1 MYGGDPMLERYREA
15 HDLVIDYGEALRE
28 GSLPTFLKSLSRF
41 EGREVLTTPSF
52 WHGAE
57 MMRIVNSIA
66 FADDATIPNLDI
78 FLARVHARISSRA
91 RKAETAKQVRRRSN
105 VPDQN
110 TRQ

>member
-1 MYGGDPMLERYREA
+1 MYGGDPMLVYREA

-41 EGREVLTTPSF
+41 EGREVLRTPNF

-57 MMRIVNSIA
+57 MMRIVNGIA
-66 FADDATIPNLDI
+66 FGDEMTYPNLDI
-78 FLARVHARISSRA
+78 FLARVHARIASRA
-91 RKAETAKQVRRRSN
+91 RKANVARRIRPRSG

-110 TRQ
+110 QQE

>member
-1 MYGGDPMLERYREA
+1 MFERYREA

-41 EGREVLTTPSF
+41 EGREVLTTPNF
-52 WHGAE
+52 WHGAQ

-78 FLARVHARISSRA
+78 FLARVHARIASRA
-91 RKAETAKQVRRRSN
+91 RKAKIAKRVKTKPS
-105 VPDQN
+105 VSDQN
-110 TRQ
+110 PQE